1 MTLTARSCVLA
12 IAFLPVVADCQVAT
26 PKPAPM
32 GHDMHAKAPGA
43 TPPNLVAIS
52 DRLVTSGQP
61 SAGWLGQLKRNG
73 FDAVVY
79 LAPPTVDDA
88 VRDEALIVAGQG
100 LTFVNLPID
109 FAAPADRDYEAFAAL
124 MRAFAQRR
132 VLVHCQINLRA
143 SSLVF
148 LYRAIALK
156 EDPEAAYDAVT
167 RIWKPDDVWRQFLV
181 AQLRRHGIAFEPY

>member
-1 MTLTARSCVLA
+1 MTLTERCCVLA
-12 IAFLPVVADCQVAT
+12 LSLLPAAAGGQTA
-26 PKPAPM
+26 APM
-32 GHDMHAKAPGA
+32 PPQTAHEMQAKAPGA
-43 TPPNLVAIS
+43 PPPNLVAIS

-61 SAGWLGQLKRNG
+61 SADWLGQLKRNG
-73 FDAVVY
+73 FHAVVY
-79 LAPPTVDDA
+79 LAPPTVADA

-109 FAAPADRDYEAFAAL
+109 FAAPAERDYEAFAGF
-124 MRAFAQRR
+124 MRTFAGRR

-167 RIWKPDDVWRQFLV
+167 KVWKPDDVWRRFLV

>member
-1 MTLTARSCVLA
+1 MTPTERCCVLA
-12 IAFLPVVADCQVAT
+12 LSFLPVAADCQVPT
-26 PKPAPM
+26 PKPPQMA
-32 GHDMHAKAPGA
+32 HEMHAKAPGG

-61 SAGWLGQLKRNG
+61 SADWLGQLERNG
-73 FDAVVY
+73 FHAVVY
-79 LAPPTVDDA
+79 LAPPTVADA

-109 FAAPADRDYEAFAAL
+109 FAAPTDRDYEAFAGL
-124 MRAFAQRR
+124 MRAFAGRR

-167 RIWKPDDVWRQFLV
+167 KVWKPDGVWRRFLV